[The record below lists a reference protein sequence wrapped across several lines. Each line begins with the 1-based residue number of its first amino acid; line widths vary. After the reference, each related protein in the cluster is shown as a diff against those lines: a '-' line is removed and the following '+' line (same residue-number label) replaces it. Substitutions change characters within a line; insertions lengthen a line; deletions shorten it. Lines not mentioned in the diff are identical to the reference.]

1 MIIGL
6 TGPKLSGKGTISAYI
21 QEHAAGG
28 ARAFSMSGILS
39 DILARVY
46 QENSRAN
53 LIGVATDLRAR
64 FGEDVL
70 AQVLAKDVAAFQKE
84 NPDTVIIIDGIRM
97 PMEVEV
103 FSTLPGFELWFVD
116 ASVEERFA
124 RAKGRGEKAG
134 ESTMTFEEFVA
145 EESAVT
151 ESHMDVMRSK
161 AQQVLENDGN
171 IDELYAQV
179 EGLLSAGK

>member
-21 QEHAAGG
+21 QEHAG
-28 ARAFSMSGILS
+28 ARTFSMSGILS

-53 LIGVATDLRAR
+53 LIGVVTDLRAR

-70 AQVLAKDVAAFQKE
+70 AQVLAKDIAAFQKE
-84 NPDTVIIIDGIRM
+84 HPDVVVIIDGIRM

-116 ASVEERFA
+116 AAVEARFS

-151 ESHMDVMRSK
+151 ESHMGVMKKK
-161 AQQVLENDGN
+161 AKNVIDNDGSME
-171 IDELYAQV
+171 ELYAQI
-179 EGLLSAGK
+179 EILLQRA